1 MTAEHWWLIAALAAS
16 TIALRLVG
24 YGAGEAMQRNPVTRR
39 VLEVF
44 PGCLVVALV
53 ASALAR
59 GGPPE
64 WAAGAVAL
72 AVAVATRNILLTMGA
87 GMAAAVSF
95 GALL

>member
-1 MTAEHWWLIAALAAS
+1 
-16 TIALRLVG
+16 
-24 YGAGEAMQRNPVTRR
+24 
-39 VLEVF
+39 
-44 PGCLVVALV
+44 GCLVVALV

-87 GMAAAVSF
+87 GMAAVVSF